1 MKLVNW
7 VLVKFEENKFYLN
20 QPLKIFNTVLILL
33 FKSVVFEWDNKMLVS
48 FANRT
53 GTDSSLTN
61 LGKLF
66 IKIRKCKGPK
76 TELWGTPRSN
86 LAQVDVV
93 ILSFQL
99 CSKFL

>member
-7 VLVKFEENKFYLN
+7 VLVKFKESKFYLH
-20 QPLKIFNTVLILL
+20 QPLKILNTVLIFL
-33 FKSVVFEWDNKMLVS
+33 FKPVGFKWDNKMLVS
-48 FANRT
+48 SANRT
-53 GTDSSLTN
+53 GTDLSLTN

-66 IKIRKCKGPK
+66 IEIGKSKGPK
-76 TELWGTPRSN
+76 TELWGIPRST

-99 CSKFL
+99 YSKFL